1 MTDETSGQAAAPA
14 EVTTEPVNLEA
25 EAPQEKAVV
34 AEEKPEA
41 EPKDAVAASD
51 GEDGDEQE
59 DKPKKRSGIQRLKAR
74 EKALLA
80 ENAELMRRLEQ
91 SKPAEKG
98 GEEEA
103 PPKEDDFG
111 GDWGEYIAAKAAYK
125 IRQDR
130 RAEVRAESERKAQA
144 DQASVWRE
152 RMSDHQERI
161 EELKETVKDFDEA
174 IKSASGISIREEL
187 GAEIVMSE
195 KSAQLQYYLAKNQD
209 KLRELNG
216 MSGRE
221 LAKEIGRLEAT
232 LKLPAA
238 KKQTT
243 APAPLKPLGGGA
255 GPGVDLAKADMATY
269 VAERKR
275 QGFGSR

>member
-1 MTDETSGQAAAPA
+1 MTDETNGQAEAPA
-14 EVTTEPVNLEA
+14 EVTNEPVNLEA
-25 EAPQEKAVV
+25 EVPQEKAVV
-34 AEEKPEA
+34 ADEKIESKPE
-41 EPKDAVAASD
+41 EAVAESD
-51 GEDGDEQE
+51 SAEGDD

-74 EKALLA
+74 EKTLLA

-91 SKPAEKG
+91 SKPATQES
-98 GEEEA
+98 EDA
-103 PPKEDDFG
+103 PPKEEDFS

-130 RAEVRAESERKAQA
+130 KAEVRADNERKAQVEG
-144 DQASVWRE
+144 ASARRE
-152 RMSDHQERI
+152 RIAEYQESV
-161 EELKETVKDFDEA
+161 EELKETVKDFDQALRGVADIPVSPQLGDE
-174 IKSASGISIREEL
+174 ILASEK
-187 GAEIVMSE
+187 GAE
-195 KSAQLQYYLAKNQD
+195 LTYHLAKNPD

-232 LKLPAA
+232 LKLPTA

-243 APAPLKPLGGGA
+243 APAPLKTLGGGA

>member
-1 MTDETSGQAAAPA
+1 MSSETIGQAAAPA
-14 EVTTEPVNLEA
+14 EGANEPVNLEA
-25 EAPQEKAVV
+25 PAPQETAVV
-34 AEEKPEA
+34 EDRAEEKPEA
-41 EPKDAVAASD
+41 AVVESD
-51 GEDGDEQE
+51 SDEGGD

-91 SKPAEKG
+91 SRPAEQASDEDK
-98 GEEEA
+98 

-130 RAEVRAESERKAQA
+130 KAEVRAENERKAQA
-144 DQASVWRE
+144 DQAGVWRE
-152 RMSDHQERI
+152 RISDHQERI
-161 EELKETVKDFDEA
+161 EELKETVKDFDQV
-174 IKSASGISIREEL
+174 IKTASGISIREEL
-187 GAEIVMSE
+187 GAEIIMSE
-195 KSAQLQYYLAKNQD
+195 KSAELQYYLAKNQD

-238 KKQTT
+238 KKQTA
-243 APAPLKPLGGGA
+243 APAPLKTLSGGA
-255 GPGVDLAKADMATY
+255 GPAVDLGKADMATY

-275 QGFGSR
+275 QGYGQR